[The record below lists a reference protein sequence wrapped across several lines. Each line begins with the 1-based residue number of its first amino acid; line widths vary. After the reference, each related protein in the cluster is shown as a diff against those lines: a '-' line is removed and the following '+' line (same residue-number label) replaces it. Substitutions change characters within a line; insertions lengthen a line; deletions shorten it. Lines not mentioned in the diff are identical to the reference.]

1 MIEVVDCDLA
11 YVQGVSPVKIYENFN
26 LNIDP
31 GESLV
36 LIGPSGCGKST
47 LLYLLSGLLQP
58 TGGEIRIWGEPLGR
72 TRQKTAIILQ
82 EYGLFPWLNVEQN
95 VRLGLKVRHQP
106 KRVYQNVVEEI
117 MNKMGISEVRQH
129 FPSQLSGGQKQR
141 VALARALTLTPD
153 LLLMDE
159 PLSALDALTRERL
172 QKLLLDIWQEQK
184 LTTVLVTHS
193 IEEAVFLGSRILV
206 LKNGRPTQI
215 VGEILNPLVGQSGY
229 RQSSEFFQ
237 KTTYIRSLLEG
248 GTENDRT

>member
-1 MIEVVDCDLA
+1 VIEIKRCDLA
-11 YVQGVSPVKIYENFN
+11 YVQGVTPVKIYDNFN
-26 LNIDP
+26 LNIRP

-47 LLYLLSGLLQP
+47 LLYLLSGLLRP
-58 TGGEIRIWGEPLGR
+58 TGGEIVIWGEPLKK

-82 EYGLFPWLNVEQN
+82 EYGLFPWLTVEQN

-106 KRVYQNVVEEI
+106 KRIYQTITDEI
-117 MNKMGISEVRQH
+117 IHKMGLTEVRQH

-172 QKLLLDIWQEQK
+172 QELLLEIWQEQK

-206 LKNGRPTQI
+206 LQNGRPTQI
-215 VGEILNPLVGQSGY
+215 VGEILNPSVGQRGY
-229 RQSSEFFQ
+229 RQTSEFFQ
-237 KTTYIRSLLEG
+237 KTSYIRSLLEG
-248 GTENDRT
+248 GAPK